1 MQTTATPM
9 KGCTMLVTLQ
19 RLGIVPSFSRPGVSN
34 DNAYSESLF
43 KTMKY
48 GHTYPSKPFQSLEK
62 TRDWVK
68 GFVDWYNNDHL
79 HSGISF
85 TTPNSRHEGED
96 LEILKR
102 RHAVYQEAQEQHP
115 SRWSGKTRNW
125 EKMDTVEFHGLKVMR
140 NFVRPND
147 VGWPSGRGD
156 NYPETYRRSRHY
168 SR

>member
-1 MQTTATPM
+1 
-9 KGCTMLVTLQ
+9 MLVTLQ

-102 RHAVYQEAQEQHP
+102 RHAVYQEAQEQLP

-125 EKMDTVEFHGLKVMR
+125 EKMETVEFHGLKVMR
-140 NFVRPND
+140 NFVRHND
-147 VGWPSGRGD
+147 VG
-156 NYPETYRRSRHY
+156 
-168 SR
+168 

>member
-1 MQTTATPM
+1 MQTTATPR

-34 DNAYSESLF
+34 DHAYSESLF

-62 TRDWVK
+62 TRLRSST
-68 GFVDWYNNDHL
+68 DHF

-96 LEILKR
+96 LEILKISMLFSKKLKNNS
-102 RHAVYQEAQEQHP
+102 P
-115 SRWSGKTRNW
+115 SRWSGQTRNW
-125 EKMDTVEFHGLKVMR
+125 GKMDTVEFHGLKVMR

-147 VGWPSGRGD
+147 VG
-156 NYPETYRRSRHY
+156 
-168 SR
+168 